1 MSTVEVPPPPTEDGL
16 LVAAAL
22 AGDEGAQDRLFHL
35 FHPRMV
41 GYVRSR
47 WISDPEE
54 AAELV
59 QSTWEKAIGALSTFD
74 PSRPLWPWL
83 KTIVDNTARNHRR
96 ANLTEDGVSRSV
108 AVDNEVLDA
117 FDHDGA
123 EIGLVELQCAVKPA
137 LAALPARQREAFV
150 GIELEGMTHSE
161 MRERMGLKSNNAVR
175 QLLHRARVNLREAL
189 DGLWG
194 LGPLVWL
201 QQAFGR
207 ARKALVLLGPE
218 PAAGIAG
225 VIGAVATLVIITGG
239 IPDAEAGPSNTS
251 PPPAIVSTQPA
262 DASPAS
268 SPPDATATPGGT
280 NPAAGPSQPTAT
292 STTTPAPPST
302 DGPPA
307 RDSHPEADVDIP
319 ATGVSA
325 GTRSEQTPDHD
336 YGVEIE
342 QVGAPPVG
350 NTSNDPNLRPLDA
363 TACTTA
369 ATLPG
374 GYCHT
379 P

>member
-1 MSTVEVPPPPTEDGL
+1 MARDGDRAAFDRLIEPHLALVRRIAHGRLGPGGEADDCVQAALLKCWLKIDTFVPGHFEAWVAVVARNTAIDRLRVRQREQRRRVRIEGL
-16 LVAAAL
+16 DVASPADLEAAFALRDAVAQRVAAARKRDVEL
-22 AGDEGAQDRLFHL
+22 VVAHHL
-35 FHPRMV
+35 QGV
-41 GYVRSR
+41 SV
-47 WISDPEE
+47 
-54 AAELV
+54 AEL
-59 QSTWEKAIGALSTFD
+59 
-74 PSRPLWPWL
+74 
-83 KTIVDNTARNHRR
+83 ARTYDMTTGSM
-96 ANLTEDGVSRSV
+96 AV
-108 AVDNEVLDA
+108 A
-117 FDHDGA
+117 
-123 EIGLVELQCAVKPA
+123 
-137 LAALPARQREAFV
+137 
-150 GIELEGMTHSE
+150 
-161 MRERMGLKSNNAVR
+161 
-175 QLLHRARVNLREAL
+175 LHRARTRLREAL

-379 P
+379 SDG